1 MGKNYAIERA
11 KLERQQRQQAE
22 QYRKLGMDEDQ
33 IQTMYEFDL
42 ATFRSD
48 WRYEK
53 HTQGFAAS
61 SFGDNTQDDSKSALF
76 EKFLVQLSVKPDD
89 GHSREWWVEE
99 IENPQLARALRQ
111 LDADGLE
118 LLSLLLVD
126 GFTQHEIAEKLGIS
140 QSAVSQRLATARR
153 KIKKFSGAL

>member
-11 KLERQQRQQAE
+11 KFEHQQRQQAE
-22 QYRKLGMDEDQ
+22 LYRKLGMDEEQ

-53 HTQGFAAS
+53 HTQGLAAS
-61 SFGDNTQDDSKSALF
+61 GFGDGTQDERKSALF
-76 EKFLVQLSVKPDD
+76 EKFLAQLSVQPDD

-99 IENPQLARALRQ
+99 IENPQLALALK
-111 LDADGLE
+111 GLSKSDLEFITRIVIEKATQME
-118 LLSLLLVD
+118 LS
-126 GFTQHEIAEKLGIS
+126 EELGIS
-140 QSAVSQRLATARR
+140 QQAVSKKWR
-153 KIKKFSGAL
+153 KMKKILK

>member
-11 KLERQQRQQAE
+11 KFERQQRQQAE
-22 QYRKLGMDEDQ
+22 QYRKLGMDEEQ

-53 HTQGFAAS
+53 HTQGFAAG
-61 SFGDNTQDDSKSALF
+61 SFGDGTQDESKNALF
-76 EKFLVQLSVKPDD
+76 EKFLTQLSVQPDA

-99 IENPQLARALRQ
+99 IENPQLARALK
-111 LDADGLE
+111 GLSKSDLEFITRIVIEKATQME
-118 LLSLLLVD
+118 LS
-126 GFTQHEIAEKLGIS
+126 EELGIS
-140 QSAVSQRLATARR
+140 QQAVSKKWGKMK
-153 KIKKFSGAL
+153 KILK

>member
-11 KLERQQRQQAE
+11 KFERQQRQQAE
-22 QYRKLGMDEDQ
+22 LYRKLGMDEKQ

-53 HTQGFAAS
+53 HTQGLAAS
-61 SFGDNTQDDSKSALF
+61 SFGDGTQDESKSALF
-76 EKFLVQLSVKPDD
+76 EKFLVQLSVQPDD

-99 IENPQLARALRQ
+99 IENPQLARALK
-111 LDADGLE
+111 GLSKSDLEFITRIVIEKATQME
-118 LLSLLLVD
+118 L
-126 GFTQHEIAEKLGIS
+126 TEELGIS
-140 QSAVSQRLATARR
+140 QQAVSKKWR
-153 KIKKFSGAL
+153 KMKKILK

>member
-11 KLERQQRQQAE
+11 KFERQQRQQAE
-22 QYRKLGMDEDQ
+22 QYRKLGMDEEQ

-61 SFGDNTQDDSKSALF
+61 SFGDNTQDESKSALF
-76 EKFLVQLSVKPDD
+76 EKFLAQLSVQPDD

-99 IENPQLARALRQ
+99 IENPRLARALKE
-111 LDADGLE
+111 LSKSDLE
-118 LLSLLLVD
+118 FITRIVIEKATQMELS
-126 GFTQHEIAEKLGIS
+126 EELGIS
-140 QSAVSQRLATARR
+140 QQAVSKKWR
-153 KIKKFSGAL
+153 KMKKILK

>member
-11 KLERQQRQQAE
+11 KFERQQRQQAE
-22 QYRKLGMDEDQ
+22 QYRKLGMDEEQ

-61 SFGDNTQDDSKSALF
+61 SFGDGTQDESKNALF
-76 EKFLVQLSVKPDD
+76 EKFLTQLSVKPDD

-99 IENPQLARALRQ
+99 IENPQLALALK
-111 LDADGLE
+111 GLSKSDLEFITRIVIEKATQME
-118 LLSLLLVD
+118 LS
-126 GFTQHEIAEKLGIS
+126 EELGIS
-140 QSAVSQRLATARR
+140 QQAVSKKWGKMK
-153 KIKKFSGAL
+153 KILK

>member
-11 KLERQQRQQAE
+11 KFERQQRQQAE
-22 QYRKLGMDEDQ
+22 QYRKLGMDEEQ

-61 SFGDNTQDDSKSALF
+61 SFGDGTQDESKSALF
-76 EKFLVQLSVKPDD
+76 EKFLAQLSVKPDD

-99 IENPQLARALRQ
+99 IENPQLALALK
-111 LDADGLE
+111 GLSKSDLEFITRIVIEKATQME
-118 LLSLLLVD
+118 LS
-126 GFTQHEIAEKLGIS
+126 EELGIS
-140 QSAVSQRLATARR
+140 QQAVSKKWGKMK
-153 KIKKFSGAL
+153 KILK

>member
-11 KLERQQRQQAE
+11 KFERQQRRQAE
-22 QYRKLGMDEDQ
+22 QYRQLGMDEEQ

-53 HTQGFAAS
+53 HTQGLAAS

-76 EKFLVQLSVKPDD
+76 EKFLAPLSVQPDD

-99 IENPQLARALRQ
+99 IENPQLARALK
-111 LDADGLE
+111 GLSKSDLEFITRIVIEKATQME
-118 LLSLLLVD
+118 LS
-126 GFTQHEIAEKLGIS
+126 EELGIS
-140 QSAVSQRLATARR
+140 QQAVSKKWR
-153 KIKKFSGAL
+153 KMKKILK

>member
-11 KLERQQRQQAE
+11 KFERQQRQQAE

-42 ATFRSD
+42 DTFRSD

-53 HTQGFAAS
+53 HTQGLAAS
-61 SFGDNTQDDSKSALF
+61 SFGDNTQDESKSALF
-76 EKFLVQLSVKPDD
+76 EKFLTQLSVRPDD

-99 IENPQLARALRQ
+99 IENPQLALALKGLSKSDLEFITRIVIEKATQ
-111 LDADGLE
+111 LE
-118 LLSLLLVD
+118 LS
-126 GFTQHEIAEKLGIS
+126 EELGIS
-140 QSAVSQRLATARR
+140 QQAVSKKWR
-153 KIKKFSGAL
+153 KMKKILK

>member
-11 KLERQQRQQAE
+11 KFERQQRRQAE
-22 QYRKLGMDEDQ
+22 QYRQLGMDEEQ

-53 HTQGFAAS
+53 HTQGLAAS
-61 SFGDNTQDDSKSALF
+61 SFDDNMQDESKSALF
-76 EKFLVQLSVKPDD
+76 EKFLTQLSVQPDD

-99 IENPQLARALRQ
+99 IENPQLALALKGLSKSDLEFITRIVIEKATQ
-111 LDADGLE
+111 LE
-118 LLSLLLVD
+118 LS
-126 GFTQHEIAEKLGIS
+126 EELGIS
-140 QSAVSQRLATARR
+140 QQAVSKKWR
-153 KIKKFSGAL
+153 KMKKILK

>member
-11 KLERQQRQQAE
+11 KFERQQRQQAE
-22 QYRKLGMDEDQ
+22 QYRKLGMDEEQ

-61 SFGDNTQDDSKSALF
+61 SFGDGTQDESKNALF
-76 EKFLVQLSVKPDD
+76 EKFLTQLSVQPDA

-99 IENPQLARALRQ
+99 IENPQLARALK
-111 LDADGLE
+111 GLSKSDLEFITRIVIEKATQME
-118 LLSLLLVD
+118 LS
-126 GFTQHEIAEKLGIS
+126 EELGIS
-140 QSAVSQRLATARR
+140 QQAVSKKWGKMK
-153 KIKKFSGAL
+153 KILK

>member
-11 KLERQQRQQAE
+11 KFERQQRQQAE
-22 QYRKLGMDEDQ
+22 QYRKLGMDEEE

-61 SFGDNTQDDSKSALF
+61 SFGDGTQDESKSALF
-76 EKFLVQLSVKPDD
+76 EKFLTQLSVQPDD

-99 IENPQLARALRQ
+99 IENPQLARALK
-111 LDADGLE
+111 GLSKSDLEFITRIVIEKATQME
-118 LLSLLLVD
+118 L
-126 GFTQHEIAEKLGIS
+126 TEELGIS
-140 QSAVSQRLATARR
+140 QQAVSKKWR
-153 KIKKFSGAL
+153 KMKKILK

>member
-1 MGKNYAIERA
+1 MGKKYAIERA
-11 KLERQQRQQAE
+11 KFERQQRRQAE
-22 QYRKLGMDEDQ
+22 QYRKLGMDEEQ

-53 HTQGFAAS
+53 HTQGLAAS
-61 SFGDNTQDDSKSALF
+61 SFGDGTQDESKSALF

-99 IENPQLARALRQ
+99 IENPQLALALK
-111 LDADGLE
+111 GLSKSDLEFITRIVIEKATQME
-118 LLSLLLVD
+118 LS
-126 GFTQHEIAEKLGIS
+126 EELGIS
-140 QSAVSQRLATARR
+140 QQAVSKKWR
-153 KIKKFSGAL
+153 KMKKILK

>member
-11 KLERQQRQQAE
+11 KFERQQRQQAE
-22 QYRKLGMDEDQ
+22 QYRKLGMDEGQ

-53 HTQGFAAS
+53 HTQGFAPS
-61 SFGDNTQDDSKSALF
+61 SFGDGTQDESKSALF
-76 EKFLVQLSVKPDD
+76 EKFLAQLSVQPDD

-99 IENPQLARALRQ
+99 IENPQLALALK
-111 LDADGLE
+111 GLSKSDLEFITRIVIEKATQME
-118 LLSLLLVD
+118 LS
-126 GFTQHEIAEKLGIS
+126 EELGIS
-140 QSAVSQRLATARR
+140 QQAVSKKWR
-153 KIKKFSGAL
+153 KMKKILK

>member
-11 KLERQQRQQAE
+11 KFERQQRQQAE
-22 QYRKLGMDEDQ
+22 LYRKLGRDEEQ

-61 SFGDNTQDDSKSALF
+61 SFGDGTQDESKSALF
-76 EKFLVQLSVKPDD
+76 EKFLAQLSVQPDD

-99 IENPQLARALRQ
+99 IENPQLALALK
-111 LDADGLE
+111 GLSKSDLEFITRIVIEKATQME
-118 LLSLLLVD
+118 LS
-126 GFTQHEIAEKLGIS
+126 EELGIS
-140 QSAVSQRLATARR
+140 QQAVSKKWR
-153 KIKKFSGAL
+153 KMKKILK

>member
-11 KLERQQRQQAE
+11 KFERQQRQQAE
-22 QYRKLGMDEDQ
+22 LYRKLGMDEEQ

-61 SFGDNTQDDSKSALF
+61 SFGDGTQDDSKSALL
-76 EKFLVQLSVKPDD
+76 EKFLAQLSVQPDD

-99 IENPQLARALRQ
+99 IENPQLALALK
-111 LDADGLE
+111 GLSKSDLEFITRIVIEKATQME
-118 LLSLLLVD
+118 LS
-126 GFTQHEIAEKLGIS
+126 EELGIS
-140 QSAVSQRLATARR
+140 QQAVSLKWR
-153 KIKKFSGAL
+153 KMKKILK

>member
-11 KLERQQRQQAE
+11 KFERQQRQQAE
-22 QYRKLGMDEDQ
+22 LYRKLGMDEEQ

-61 SFGDNTQDDSKSALF
+61 SFGDGTQDDSKSALL
-76 EKFLVQLSVKPDD
+76 EKFLAQLSVQPDD

-99 IENPQLARALRQ
+99 IENPQLALALK
-111 LDADGLE
+111 GLSKSDLEFITRIVIEKATQME
-118 LLSLLLVD
+118 LS
-126 GFTQHEIAEKLGIS
+126 EELGIS
-140 QSAVSQRLATARR
+140 QQAVSKKWR
-153 KIKKFSGAL
+153 KMKKILK

>member
-11 KLERQQRQQAE
+11 KFERQQRQQAE
-22 QYRKLGMDEDQ
+22 QYRKLGMDEEQ

-61 SFGDNTQDDSKSALF
+61 SFGDGTQDESKGALF
-76 EKFLVQLSVKPDD
+76 EKFLAQLSVKPDD

-99 IENPQLARALRQ
+99 IENPQLALALK
-111 LDADGLE
+111 GLSKSDLEFITRIVIEKATQME
-118 LLSLLLVD
+118 LS
-126 GFTQHEIAEKLGIS
+126 EELGIS
-140 QSAVSQRLATARR
+140 QQAVSKKWR
-153 KIKKFSGAL
+153 KMKKILK

>member
-11 KLERQQRQQAE
+11 KFERQQRQQAE
-22 QYRKLGMDEDQ
+22 QYRKLGMDEEQ

-53 HTQGFAAS
+53 HTQGLAAS
-61 SFGDNTQDDSKSALF
+61 SFGDGTQDDSKSALF

-99 IENPQLARALRQ
+99 IENPQLALALKE
-111 LDADGLE
+111 LSKSDLE
-118 LLSLLLVD
+118 FITRIVIEKATQMELS
-126 GFTQHEIAEKLGIS
+126 EELGIS
-140 QSAVSQRLATARR
+140 QQAVSKKWR
-153 KIKKFSGAL
+153 KMKKILK

>member
-1 MGKNYAIERA
+1 MSKNYAIERA
-11 KLERQQRQQAE
+11 KFERQQRQQAE
-22 QYRKLGMDEDQ
+22 QYRKLGMDEEQ

-99 IENPQLARALRQ
+99 IENPQLALALKGLSKSDLEFITRIVIEKATQ
-111 LDADGLE
+111 LE
-118 LLSLLLVD
+118 LS
-126 GFTQHEIAEKLGIS
+126 EELGIS
-140 QSAVSQRLATARR
+140 QQAVSKKWR
-153 KIKKFSGAL
+153 KMKKILK

>member
-11 KLERQQRQQAE
+11 KFERQQRQQAE

-61 SFGDNTQDDSKSALF
+61 GFGDGTQDESKSALF
-76 EKFLVQLSVKPDD
+76 EKFLAQLSVQPDV

-99 IENPQLARALRQ
+99 IENPQLALALK
-111 LDADGLE
+111 GLSKSNLEFITRIVIEKATQME
-118 LLSLLLVD
+118 LS
-126 GFTQHEIAEKLGIS
+126 EELGIS
-140 QSAVSQRLATARR
+140 QQAVSKKWR
-153 KIKKFSGAL
+153 KMKKF

>member
-11 KLERQQRQQAE
+11 KFERQQRRQAE
-22 QYRKLGMDEDQ
+22 QYRQLGMDEEQ

-53 HTQGFAAS
+53 HTQGLAAS

-76 EKFLVQLSVKPDD
+76 EKFLAQLSVQPDD

-99 IENPQLARALRQ
+99 IENPQLARALK
-111 LDADGLE
+111 GLSKSDLEFITRIVIEKATQME
-118 LLSLLLVD
+118 LS
-126 GFTQHEIAEKLGIS
+126 EELGIS
-140 QSAVSQRLATARR
+140 QQAVSKKWR
-153 KIKKFSGAL
+153 KMKKILK

>member
-11 KLERQQRQQAE
+11 KFERQQRQQAE
-22 QYRKLGMDEDQ
+22 QYRKLGMDEEQ

-61 SFGDNTQDDSKSALF
+61 SFGDGTQDESKSALF
-76 EKFLVQLSVKPDD
+76 EKFLAQLSVKPDD

-99 IENPQLARALRQ
+99 IENPQLALALK
-111 LDADGLE
+111 GLSKSDLEFITRIVIEKATQME
-118 LLSLLLVD
+118 LS
-126 GFTQHEIAEKLGIS
+126 EELGIS
-140 QSAVSQRLATARR
+140 QQAVSKKWR
-153 KIKKFSGAL
+153 KMKKILK

>member
-11 KLERQQRQQAE
+11 KFERQQRQQAE
-22 QYRKLGMDEDQ
+22 QYRKLGMDEEQ

-53 HTQGFAAS
+53 HTQGIAAS

-99 IENPQLARALRQ
+99 IENPQLALALK
-111 LDADGLE
+111 GLSKSDLEFITRIVIEKATQME
-118 LLSLLLVD
+118 LS
-126 GFTQHEIAEKLGIS
+126 EELGIS
-140 QSAVSQRLATARR
+140 QQAVSKKWR
-153 KIKKFSGAL
+153 KMKKILK

>member
-11 KLERQQRQQAE
+11 KFERQQRQQAE
-22 QYRKLGMDEDQ
+22 QYRKLGMDEEQ

-61 SFGDNTQDDSKSALF
+61 SFGDGTQDDSKSALF
-76 EKFLVQLSVKPDD
+76 EKFLAQLSVKPDD

-99 IENPQLARALRQ
+99 IENPQLALALK
-111 LDADGLE
+111 GLSKSDLEFITRIVIEKATQME
-118 LLSLLLVD
+118 LS
-126 GFTQHEIAEKLGIS
+126 EELGIS
-140 QSAVSQRLATARR
+140 QQAVSKKWR
-153 KIKKFSGAL
+153 KMKKILK

>member
-11 KLERQQRQQAE
+11 KFERQQRQQAE
-22 QYRKLGMDEDQ
+22 QYRKLGMDEEQ

-42 ATFRSD
+42 ATVRSD

-99 IENPQLARALRQ
+99 IENPQLALALK
-111 LDADGLE
+111 GLSKSDLEFITRIVIEKATQME
-118 LLSLLLVD
+118 LS
-126 GFTQHEIAEKLGIS
+126 EELGIS
-140 QSAVSQRLATARR
+140 QQAVSKKWR
-153 KIKKFSGAL
+153 KMKKILK

>member
-11 KLERQQRQQAE
+11 KFERQQRQQVE
-22 QYRKLGMDEDQ
+22 QYRKLGMDEEQ

-53 HTQGFAAS
+53 HTQGLAAS
-61 SFGDNTQDDSKSALF
+61 SFGDGTQDDSKSALF
-76 EKFLVQLSVKPDD
+76 EKFLVQLSVQPDD

-99 IENPQLARALRQ
+99 IENPQLALALK
-111 LDADGLE
+111 GLSKSDLEFITRIVIEKATQME
-118 LLSLLLVD
+118 LS
-126 GFTQHEIAEKLGIS
+126 EELGIS
-140 QSAVSQRLATARR
+140 QQAVSKKWR
-153 KIKKFSGAL
+153 KMKKILK

>member
-11 KLERQQRQQAE
+11 KFERQQRLQAE
-22 QYRKLGMDEDQ
+22 QYRKLGMDEEE

-61 SFGDNTQDDSKSALF
+61 SFGDGTQDESKSALF
-76 EKFLVQLSVKPDD
+76 EKFLTQLSVQPDD

-99 IENPQLARALRQ
+99 IENPQLARALK
-111 LDADGLE
+111 GLSKSDLEFITRIVIEKATQME
-118 LLSLLLVD
+118 LS
-126 GFTQHEIAEKLGIS
+126 EELGIS
-140 QSAVSQRLATARR
+140 QQAVSKKWR
-153 KIKKFSGAL
+153 KMKKILK

>member
-1 MGKNYAIERA
+1 
-11 KLERQQRQQAE
+11 
-22 QYRKLGMDEDQ
+22 MDEEQ

-99 IENPQLARALRQ
+99 IENPQLALALK
-111 LDADGLE
+111 GLSKSDLEFITRIVIEKATQME
-118 LLSLLLVD
+118 LS
-126 GFTQHEIAEKLGIS
+126 EELGIS
-140 QSAVSQRLATARR
+140 QQAVSKKWR
-153 KIKKFSGAL
+153 KMKKILK